1 MKKICE
7 IYDISQE
14 YEMKE
19 KSVLICVSDLDK
31 NKLFEILPE
40 LKSNFSEIFDNCE
53 WQEYLEINKAYNRN
67 ESKHY
72 MREIRQSKRVEA
84 DALMRY
90 ETDTINEIL
99 NNSELKTK
107 IEIALSTLAP
117 VPKRRFLK
125 HYSERLTYR
134 EIAKEENKAVST
146 IYESVMTARKKF
158 LKNFEWY
165 PEQNTPNKLKFMK
178 GLTFIQLNKS
188 VIKYIPVVVKITSH
202 PNNYAKTHY
211 AERTII
217 IIKIGLLPIW
227 R

>member
-31 NKLFEILPE
+31 DKLFEILPE
-40 LKSNFSEIFDNCE
+40 LKSNFNEIFDNCK
-53 WQEYLEINKAYNRN
+53 WQEYLEINKAYSRN

-117 VPKRRFLK
+117 VPKKRFLK

-158 LKNFEWY
+158 LKNFE
-165 PEQNTPNKLKFMK
+165 
-178 GLTFIQLNKS
+178 
-188 VIKYIPVVVKITSH
+188 
-202 PNNYAKTHY
+202 
-211 AERTII
+211 
-217 IIKIGLLPIW
+217 
-227 R
+227 